1 MDTLRLLTLVIVRG
15 SSSTSPTM
23 ASKSMRSLCWRP
35 ERNLQQ
41 LKDNDSFGSQ
51 CLRNLMRQARISVRQ
66 ALVFLC
72 QPASVLL
79 HTLRVRSLS
88 GAERLQ
94 IGRTGKLADTCA
106 HKYLHQ
112 SARTSLR
119 SPLLRHL
126 RAARSANYQ
135 PRSRKCFQQHAA
147 NLDTGSNFTGTSD
160 MIGLS

>member
-1 MDTLRLLTLVIVRG
+1 MCAIPPARLPQWSLNPCNHYVGDLREIYDNT
-15 SSSTSPTM
+15 
-23 ASKSMRSLCWRP
+23 W
-35 ERNLQQ
+35 
-41 LKDNDSFGSQ
+41 DNDSFGSQ
-51 CLRNLMRQARISVRQ
+51 CLRNVHRPARISSRP